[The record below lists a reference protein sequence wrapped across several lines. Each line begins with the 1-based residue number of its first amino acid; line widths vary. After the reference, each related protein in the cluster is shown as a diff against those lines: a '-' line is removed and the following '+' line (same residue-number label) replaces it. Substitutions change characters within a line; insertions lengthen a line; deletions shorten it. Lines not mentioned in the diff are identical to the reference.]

1 MLSVKCIP
9 KVGSKVQYGAAGHDQ
24 GVGSSFIPAKEPG
37 TWGDPR
43 GEGRTRGVDTPYLGK
58 RGGKSRR
65 ARRKGRNIGA
75 QFSLVAIPCC
85 RYQRL

>member
-1 MLSVKCIP
+1 MQYYNKCGVRCIP

-37 TWGDPR
+37 TWGYPR

-58 RGGKSRR
+58 RGGV
-65 ARRKGRNIGA
+65 GGA
-75 QFSLVAIPCC
+75 GEQGGIEGLMGHNSHL
-85 RYQRL
+85 